1 MSNQYAIDG
10 LKVKLSEISAGIRGT
25 EQRLKTLA
33 SERVTISEALRIMG
47 AETNEGAVSLGIATG
62 AFSRTILE
70 VLRDAEQPMGVRD
83 IAAVLARRA
92 PRPLDKRESGLLNQR
107 IRNVIPR
114 LSDQL
119 EGELRDRTTYWRV
132 RSASS
137 HGGIVSGE

>member
-1 MSNQYAIDG
+1 
-10 LKVKLSEISAGIRGT
+10 
-25 EQRLKTLA
+25 
-33 SERVTISEALRIMG
+33 MG

-114 LSDQL
+114 RSDQL

>member
-10 LKVKLSEISAGIRGT
+10 LKVKLSEIGAAIRAT

-33 SERVTISEALRIMG
+33 SERVTIAEALRIMG
-47 AETNEGAVSLGIATG
+47 GQTSEGAVSLGIATG
-62 AFSRTILE
+62 TFTRTILE

-83 IAAVLARRA
+83 IAAVLAKRA

-107 IRNVIPR
+107 IRNVMPR

-119 EGELRDRTTYWRV
+119 EGELRDRTTFWRV
-132 RSASS
+132 RS
-137 HGGIVSGE
+137 